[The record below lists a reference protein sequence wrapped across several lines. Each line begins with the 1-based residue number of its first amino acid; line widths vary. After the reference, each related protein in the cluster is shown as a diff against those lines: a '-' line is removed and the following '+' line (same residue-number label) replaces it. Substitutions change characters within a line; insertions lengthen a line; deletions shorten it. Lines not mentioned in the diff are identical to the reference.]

1 MTPIT
6 TLTGTAAALPR
17 ANVDTDQIIPAR
29 FMSRS
34 RTDGYGD
41 QCFHDLRFDEAGV
54 PRADFPL
61 NDLAQAPGI
70 LVAGDNFGCG
80 SSREAAVYALLDYGV
95 AAVIAPSFADIFRSN
110 AGKNGLLTIALDA
123 ETVQSLTDMLT
134 EQPAMPANID
144 LPAQRLTIGAR
155 QLDFDIDARLKHRL
169 INGLDDLAATLQ
181 DLPRIEDF
189 EGRYYAARP
198 WAIPQKQTAAQG

>member
-6 TLTGTAAALPR
+6 TLTGTAIALPR

-34 RTDGYGD
+34 RNEGYGE
-41 QCFHDLRFDEAGV
+41 QCFYDLRFDEAGA

-61 NDLAQAPGI
+61 KDLAQAPGI

-80 SSREAAVYALLDYGV
+80 SSREAAVYALLDYGI

-110 AGKNGLLTIALDA
+110 AGKNGLLTIALDVK
-123 ETVQSLTDMLT
+123 TVQSLTDMLT
-134 EQPAMPANID
+134 DQPDIPAEIN
-144 LPAQRLTIGAR
+144 LPAQRLVIGPHA
-155 QLDFDIDARLKHRL
+155 LDFKIDGGLKHRL

-189 EGRYYAARP
+189 ESRYYAAHP
-198 WAIPQKQTAAQG
+198 WAILQKQTAAQD